1 MRFVNG
7 QIHTCDSAG
16 MVTHALSCAGGRVR
30 ALGDAAAQI
39 TDSVT
44 IDLRGRTV
52 LPGLIDAHGHLRGLA
67 EARLMVD
74 LGGAAS
80 ADEAAERVARRAR
93 ERPTGGWIS
102 GRGWDQTLGPDAA
115 FPHRALLDTAA
126 PETPIVLTRI
136 DGHALWVNGA
146 TLAAAGID
154 DATPDPPGGRIL
166 RDAAGH
172 ATGVLIDAAAD
183 AVRKLVPPL
192 DDAAF
197 AEAISDAARACAAV
211 GLTGVH
217 EMGVDSRQIAAY
229 KRLIDTGDPARLPL
243 RLLGAINGPGA
254 TWREWRERGP
264 ERRYG
269 DRLSV
274 SAIKLYADGAL
285 GSRGAALLAPYS
297 DDPQNSGLELAP
309 RADLERWV
317 GEAVAAGFQVCTH
330 AIGDRANRTVLDVYE
345 RVLAQQPGPERRLRI
360 EHAQILAP
368 ADLPRFKQLG
378 VIPSMQPT
386 HCTSDGPWA
395 ERRLGPER
403 ARGAY
408 AWRSLLDSGVPI
420 AGGSDFPVE
429 SPNPL
434 LGIAAA
440 VTRQPAHGP
449 RFHPEQAMSRTE
461 AVRAFTGWAAYAG
474 FDEDVAGALAPGMFA
489 DLVVLDR
496 DIFTCPEDEIARTR
510 VLLTVLGG
518 EVVYDSGEM

>member
-7 QIHTCDSAG
+7 RIH
-16 MVTHALSCAGGRVR
+16 
-30 ALGDAAAQI
+30 LGDTTGTVVEALVCDNDRVIAVGA
-39 TDSVT
+39 TSDLPSGGETV
-44 IDLRGRTV
+44 DLRGRTV
-52 LPGLIDAHGHLRGLA
+52 LPGLIDAHGHLRNLG
-67 EARLMVD
+67 ESRLSVD
-74 LGGAAS
+74 LTGATS
-80 ADEAAERVARRAR
+80 AEEAAARVARRAR
-93 ERPTGGWIS
+93 ERGAGGWIT
-102 GRGWDQTLGPDAA
+102 GRGWDQTLWPAAA
-115 FPHRALLDTAA
+115 FPDRAPLDAVTST
-126 PETPIVLTRI
+126 TPIVLTRI
-136 DGHALWVNGA
+136 DGHALWVNA
-146 TLAAAGID
+146 AALAAAGID
-154 DATPDPPGGRIL
+154 DGTPDPPGGRIL
-166 RDAAGH
+166 RDASDR

-217 EMGVDSRQIAAY
+217 EMGVDSRQIATYTA
-229 KRLIDTGDPARLPL
+229 LIDSGDLSRFPL

-254 TWREWRERGP
+254 TWKEWRERGP
-264 ERRYG
+264 LRRHG

-285 GSRGAALLAPYS
+285 GSRGAALLEPYS
-297 DDPQNSGLELAP
+297 DDPDNSGLVLAP
-309 RADLERWV
+309 PADLERWV
-317 GEAVAAGFQVCTH
+317 GDAVTAGFQVCTH
-330 AIGDRANRTVLDVYE
+330 AIGDRANRTVLDAYQK
-345 RVLAQQPGPERRLRI
+345 VLVEHPGEDRRLRV

-368 ADLPRFKQLG
+368 QDLPRFKQLG

-395 ERRLGPER
+395 EERLGPER
-403 ARGAY
+403 AKGAY
-408 AWRSLLDSGVPI
+408 PWRSLLASGVII

-440 VTRQPAHGP
+440 VTRQPARGP
-449 RFHPEQAMSRTE
+449 VFHPEQRMTRAE

-474 FDEDVAGALAPGMFA
+474 FDEDVAGALTPGKFA
-489 DLVVLDR
+489 DLVVIDR
-496 DIFTCPEDEIARTR
+496 DIFSCPEQEIGQAR

-518 EVVYDSGEM
+518 EVVYDSGEL